1 MSRRDDLDDSGD
13 DIDLNNE
20 VNDDDDSTAGDIP
33 TDKYGRPDYGNG
45 QLNKFFGYLSKK
57 MKNVKLPSY

>member
-13 DIDLNNE
+13 DLDLNNE
-20 VNDDDDSTAGDIP
+20 VNDDDIP

-57 MKNVKLPSY
+57 IKNVKLPSY